1 MSVVDLP
8 LAELRAYRPDR
19 TEPSDF
25 DAFWS
30 ATLAEARAAGKE
42 PVFHRVLTPLR
53 AVTVD
58 DVTFSGFGGQPIK
71 AWLLA
76 PAGTTAPLPT
86 VVEYIGYGG
95 GRSLPFQWL
104 NWAAAGYA
112 HFVMDTRGQG
122 STWSPGDTPDLEGE
136 VPSDGGH
143 FPGFVTRGIARPE
156 TWYYRRLITDAV
168 LAVDA
173 ATHHPLVD
181 ASRIVVTGMSQGG
194 GLTLAVA
201 GLRSDLRAAM
211 PDVPFLCHWRRA
223 LEVTDELPYHELTR
237 YLAIHREAEEA
248 VFRTLSYGDGMS
260 FAARASA
267 PALFSVG
274 LTDLVCPPSTVFA
287 AFNHYAGPHDIR
299 VWPYNG
305 HEAGE
310 LIGQT
315 DRYAFLETLGLAPG

>member
-76 PAGTTAPLPT
+76 PAGATAPLPT

-112 HFVMDTRGQG
+112 HFVMDTRG
-122 STWSPGDTPDLEGE
+122 
-136 VPSDGGH
+136 
-143 FPGFVTRGIARPE
+143 
-156 TWYYRRLITDAV
+156 
-168 LAVDA
+168 
-173 ATHHPLVD
+173 
-181 ASRIVVTGMSQGG
+181 
-194 GLTLAVA
+194 
-201 GLRSDLRAAM
+201 
-211 PDVPFLCHWRRA
+211 
-223 LEVTDELPYHELTR
+223 
-237 YLAIHREAEEA
+237 
-248 VFRTLSYGDGMS
+248 
-260 FAARASA
+260 
-267 PALFSVG
+267 
-274 LTDLVCPPSTVFA
+274 
-287 AFNHYAGPHDIR
+287 
-299 VWPYNG
+299 
-305 HEAGE
+305 
-310 LIGQT
+310 
-315 DRYAFLETLGLAPG
+315 